1 MKVREIAVLVI
12 LMSLLVGCVL
22 AQDAAAQETATV
34 TEGTV
39 TPTTKASVAAGTETS
54 ESLGLVEIGL
64 LFLVLLVIGILIT
77 LPWLV
82 TMHSNI
88 CIRNEIMADI
98 RYVQDEKLKKEYYTM
113 LLAQIPERKGLSRF
127 SLMLAVTLIIGTAVL
142 YLVIKDPGSE
152 LLKTIVAVL
161 TGALASIIGFFFGG
175 RAAESASEGPDLKL
189 VQKTAKEAA
198 KEAAKETPKETPK
211 KPVEGTPEET
221 AKITTG

>member
-1 MKVREIAVLVI
+1 MKVRKIAVLVI

-39 TPTTKASVAAGTETS
+39 TSTTKASVAAGTETPGS
-54 ESLGLVEIGL
+54 SGVGGIDWL
-64 LFLVLLVIGILIT
+64 LFLVLLVIGILIVF
-77 LPWLV
+77 PWLV
-82 TMHSNI
+82 TTYSNI
-88 CIRNEIMADI
+88 HVRNEIMADI

-189 VQKTAKEAA
+189 VQKTA
-198 KEAAKETPKETPK
+198 
-211 KPVEGTPEET
+211 EET
-221 AKITTG
+221 AKKIAEETPR